1 MRKDWEYKTF
11 GEIGSFLRGKNIQ
24 KADFVSGGLPCIHY
38 GQIHTKFD
46 ISIDYHLSEIPQEV
60 YDKAII
66 ASPGDVIIAIT
77 SEDID
82 GSCKSVVWLG
92 NYDIAVSA
100 HAAILKHNMNG
111 KFIAYYLRSNTFF
124 TQKLKYARGFKVM
137 EIKTKDLAK
146 LVLPIPPKP
155 TQLSIVSELDK
166 LNELIRI
173 KKEQL
178 KDYDTLAQS
187 IFYEM
192 FGDPVEN
199 EKGWEVK
206 KLGELCSKIGS
217 GATPRGG
224 NESYKDEGISLIR
237 SLNVYNNEFRRKD
250 LAYIDDEQAAAL
262 SNVTLLE
269 NDVLLN
275 ITGASV
281 ARCCIVPSDLLPARV
296 NQHVCIIR
304 PLDNVLVP
312 IFLNKVLTNISYQIR
327 LLTLA
332 RSKGATREALPK
344 SVVDSLLVPLPPL
357 SLQQSFA
364 HKIEQIEQQ
373 KAAIQKTITD
383 LETLLAARMQYWFD

>member
-1 MRKDWEYKTF
+1 MKEEWEYKKL
-11 GEIGSFLRGKNIQ
+11 GEVASYINGFAFKPSQWSNTGTPIVRIQ
-24 KADFVSGGLPCIHY
+24 NLNNPEASYNYYDGILPEKVKIKKGDLLISWSASLGAYLWMGDEAYLNQHIFKV
-38 GQIHTKFD
+38 QFD
-46 ISIDYHLSEIPQEV
+46 KL
-60 YDKAII
+60 
-66 ASPGDVIIAIT
+66 
-77 SEDID
+77 DID
-82 GSCKSVVWLG
+82 KM
-92 NYDIAVSA
+92 Y
-100 HAAILKHNMNG
+100 
-111 KFIAYYLRSNTFF
+111 
-124 TQKLKYARGFKVM
+124 LKYAVSSKLDVM
-137 EIKTKDLAK
+137 ANLVHGATMKHIVKSDFDKTKI
-146 LVLPIPPKP
+146 PYPPKS

-206 KLGELCSKIGS
+206 KLGKLCSKIGS

-304 PLDNVLVP
+304 PLENVLVP
-312 IFLNKVLTNISYQIR
+312 IFLNKVLTNISYQAH
-327 LLTLA
+327 LLALA
-332 RSKGATREALPK
+332 RSKAATREALPK
-344 SVVDSLLVPLPPL
+344 SVVDSLLIPLPPL
-357 SLQQSFA
+357 PLQHSFA
-364 HKIEQIEQQ
+364 QKIEQIEQQ

>member
-1 MRKDWEYKTF
+1 MRENWEYKTF
-11 GEIGSFLRGKNIQ
+11 GEIGTFLRGKNIQ

-166 LNELIRI
+166 INELIQI

-178 KDYDTLAQS
+178 KDYDALAQS

-206 KLGELCSKIGS
+206 TFGDCFSIGAGGTPSTKVKEYWDNGTIPWIGSNMCQNCIITETDGKFITEEGLNHSSTKLLSPGTVLVALVGATIGKVGLLRIETCTNQNVAFIKVQEAETFTSEFVYYHLMGLYGEFMKIGK
-217 GATPRGG
+217 G
-224 NESYKDEGISLIR
+224 NFKMANQGFI
-237 SLNVYNNEFRRKD
+237 K
-250 LAYIDDEQAAAL
+250 
-262 SNVTLLE
+262 
-269 NDVLLN
+269 
-275 ITGASV
+275 
-281 ARCCIVPSDLLPARV
+281 LLP
-296 NQHVCIIR
+296 
-304 PLDNVLVP
+304 
-312 IFLNKVLTNISYQIR
+312 ISC
-327 LLTLA
+327 
-332 RSKGATREALPK
+332 
-344 SVVDSLLVPLPPL
+344 PPL

-364 HKIEQIEQQ
+364 HKIEQIERQ
-373 KAAIQKTITD
+373 KAEVQKTITD

>member
-1 MRKDWEYKTF
+1 MRENWEYKTF
-11 GEIGSFLRGKNIQ
+11 GEIGTFLRGKNIQ

-166 LNELIRI
+166 INELIRI

-178 KDYDTLAQS
+178 KDYDALAQS

-262 SNVTLLE
+262 SNVTILE
-269 NDVLLN
+269 DDVLLN

-327 LLTLA
+327 LLALA

-344 SVVDSLLVPLPPL
+344 SVVDSLLIPLPPL
-357 SLQQSFA
+357 PLQHSFA
-364 HKIEQIEQQ
+364 QKIEQIEQQ

-383 LETLLAARMQYWFD
+383 LETLLAARIQYWFD

>member
-1 MRKDWEYKTF
+1 MREDWEYKTF

-178 KDYDTLAQS
+178 KDYDALAQS

-192 FGDPVEN
+192 FGDPVVN

-206 KLGELCSKIGS
+206 TFGECFSIGAGGTPSTKVKEYWDNGTIPWIGSNMCQNCIITETDGKFITEEGLTHSSTKLLAPGTVLVALVGATIGKVGLLRIETCTNQNVAFIKVQETETFTSEFVYYHLMGLYGEFMKIGQ
-217 GATPRGG
+217 G
-224 NESYKDEGISLIR
+224 NFKMANQGFI
-237 SLNVYNNEFRRKD
+237 K
-250 LAYIDDEQAAAL
+250 
-262 SNVTLLE
+262 
-269 NDVLLN
+269 
-275 ITGASV
+275 
-281 ARCCIVPSDLLPARV
+281 LLP
-296 NQHVCIIR
+296 
-304 PLDNVLVP
+304 
-312 IFLNKVLTNISYQIR
+312 IS
-327 LLTLA
+327 
-332 RSKGATREALPK
+332 
-344 SVVDSLLVPLPPL
+344 LPPL
-357 SLQQSFA
+357 PLQHSFA
-364 HKIEQIEQQ
+364 QKIEQIEQQ

>member
-1 MRKDWEYKTF
+1 MREDWEYKTF
-11 GEIGSFLRGKNIQ
+11 GEIGTFLRGKNIQ

-155 TQLSIVSELDK
+155 TQLFIVSELDK
-166 LNELIRI
+166 INKLIQI

-178 KDYDTLAQS
+178 KDYDALAQS

-192 FGDPVEN
+192 FGDPVVN

-206 KLGELCSKIGS
+206 KFGDLFKLKSGDGLSSKDFNTGIY
-217 GATPRGG
+217 PVYGG
-224 NESYKDEGISLIR
+224 NGISGYHNSFNMKGCYIIIGRVGVYCGNVRKVDGEFWLTDNAFRLI
-237 SLNVYNNEFRRKD
+237 YKENEQNSFFI
-250 LAYIDDEQAAAL
+250 LY
-262 SNVTLLE
+262 
-269 NDVLLN
+269 LLN
-275 ITGASV
+275 IL
-281 ARCCIVPSDLLPARV
+281 DLHQYANAAAQPV
-296 NQHVCIIR
+296 
-304 PLDNVLVP
+304 
-312 IFLNKVLTNISYQIR
+312 ISN
-327 LLTLA
+327 LTL
-332 RSKGATREALPK
+332 K
-344 SVVDSLLVPLPPL
+344 SINVPLPPL

-364 HKIEQIEQQ
+364 HKIEQIDRQ
-373 KAAIQKTITD
+373 KAEVQKTITD

>member
-1 MRKDWEYKTF
+1 MREDWEYKTF

-166 LNELIRI
+166 LNELIQI

-178 KDYDTLAQS
+178 KDYDALAQS

-192 FGDPVEN
+192 FGDPVVN

-206 KLGELCSKIGS
+206 KFGDLFKLKSGDGLSSKDFKTGVY
-217 GATPRGG
+217 PVYGG
-224 NESYKDEGISLIR
+224 NGISGYHDSFNMNGDYIIIGRVGVYCGNVRKVSGKFWLTDNAFKLI
-237 SLNVYNNEFRRKD
+237 YHQK
-250 LAYIDDEQAAAL
+250 EQVSVFIL
-262 SNVTLLE
+262 Y
-269 NDVLLN
+269 LLN
-275 ITGASV
+275 IL
-281 ARCCIVPSDLLPARV
+281 DLHQYANAAAQPV
-296 NQHVCIIR
+296 
-304 PLDNVLVP
+304 
-312 IFLNKVLTNISYQIR
+312 ISN
-327 LLTLA
+327 LTL
-332 RSKGATREALPK
+332 KY
-344 SVVDSLLVPLPPL
+344 VNIILPPL

-364 HKIEQIEQQ
+364 QKIEQIEQQ

>member
-1 MRKDWEYKTF
+1 MREDWEYKTF

-178 KDYDTLAQS
+178 KDYDALAQS

-206 KLGELCSKIGS
+206 KLGEVSIYPKERVAINQICSSQYVGVENLIKDRGGVCFSDNLPKADVAIAYKENDILLGNIRPYLKKIWLADKVGGAS
-217 GATPRGG
+217 GDVVIIRIKERSISPLFLFKLLSSDQFFEYDNTHTKGAKMPRG
-224 NESYKDEGISLIR
+224 D
-237 SLNVYNNEFRRKD
+237 RK
-250 LAYIDDEQAAAL
+250 AIEKFG
-262 SNVTLLE
+262 V
-269 NDVLLN
+269 
-275 ITGASV
+275 I
-281 ARCCIVPSDLLPARV
+281 
-296 NQHVCIIR
+296 
-304 PLDNVLVP
+304 
-312 IFLNKVLTNISYQIR
+312 
-327 LLTLA
+327 
-332 RSKGATREALPK
+332 
-344 SVVDSLLVPLPPL
+344 LPPL

-364 HKIEQIEQQ
+364 QKIEQIEQQ

>member
-1 MRKDWEYKTF
+1 MREDWEYKTF

-166 LNELIRI
+166 LNELIQI

-178 KDYDTLAQS
+178 KDYDALAQS

-192 FGDPVEN
+192 FGDPVVN
-199 EKGWEVK
+199 EKGWEMISLSELSMYPNERIAINQLSPSQYVGVENLIKDRGGVRFSNSLPKANSAIAYKENDILLGNIRPYLK
-206 KLGELCSKIGS
+206 KIWLADKGGGASGDVVIIRISNRKITPVFLFKVLS
-217 GATPRGG
+217 SDSFFEYDNTYTKGAKMPRG
-224 NESYKDEGISLIR
+224 D
-237 SLNVYNNEFRRKD
+237 RK
-250 LAYIDDEQAAAL
+250 AIAKFG
-262 SNVTLLE
+262 V
-269 NDVLLN
+269 
-275 ITGASV
+275 I
-281 ARCCIVPSDLLPARV
+281 
-296 NQHVCIIR
+296 
-304 PLDNVLVP
+304 
-312 IFLNKVLTNISYQIR
+312 
-327 LLTLA
+327 
-332 RSKGATREALPK
+332 
-344 SVVDSLLVPLPPL
+344 LPPL
-357 SLQQSFA
+357 PLQQSFA
-364 HKIEQIEQQ
+364 HKIEQIERQ
-373 KAAIQKTITD
+373 KASVQKTISD
-383 LETLLAARMQYWFD
+383 LEMLLAARMQHWFD

>member
-1 MRKDWEYKTF
+1 MREDWEYKTF

-146 LVLPIPPKP
+146 LVLPIPPKS

-192 FGDPVEN
+192 FGDPVVN

-206 KLGELCSKIGS
+206 TFGECFSIGAGGTPSTKVKGYWDNGTIPWIGSNMCQNCIITETDGKFITEEGLTHSSTKLLAPGTVLVALVGATIGKVGLLRIETCTNQNVAFIKVQETETFTSEFVYYHLMGLYGEFMKIGQ
-217 GATPRGG
+217 G
-224 NESYKDEGISLIR
+224 NFKMANQGFI
-237 SLNVYNNEFRRKD
+237 K
-250 LAYIDDEQAAAL
+250 
-262 SNVTLLE
+262 
-269 NDVLLN
+269 
-275 ITGASV
+275 
-281 ARCCIVPSDLLPARV
+281 LLP
-296 NQHVCIIR
+296 
-304 PLDNVLVP
+304 
-312 IFLNKVLTNISYQIR
+312 IS
-327 LLTLA
+327 
-332 RSKGATREALPK
+332 
-344 SVVDSLLVPLPPL
+344 LPPL
-357 SLQQSFA
+357 SLQHSFA
-364 HKIEQIEQQ
+364 QRIEQIEQQ

>member
-1 MRKDWEYKTF
+1 MREDWEYKTF
-11 GEIGSFLRGKNIQ
+11 GEIGTFLRGKNIQ
-24 KADFVSGGLPCIHY
+24 KTDFVSGGLPCIHY

-166 LNELIRI
+166 LNELIQI
-173 KKEQL
+173 KKAQL
-178 KDYDTLAQS
+178 KDYDALAQS

-192 FGDPVEN
+192 FGDPVVN

-206 KLGELCSKIGS
+206 TFGECFSIGAGGTPSTKVKEYWDNGTIPWIGSNMCQNCIITETDGKFITEEGLNHSSTKLLSPGTVLVALVGATIGKVGLLRIETCTNQNVAFIKVQETETFTSEFVYYHLMGLYGEFMKIGQ
-217 GATPRGG
+217 G
-224 NESYKDEGISLIR
+224 NFKMANQGFI
-237 SLNVYNNEFRRKD
+237 K
-250 LAYIDDEQAAAL
+250 
-262 SNVTLLE
+262 
-269 NDVLLN
+269 
-275 ITGASV
+275 
-281 ARCCIVPSDLLPARV
+281 LLP
-296 NQHVCIIR
+296 
-304 PLDNVLVP
+304 
-312 IFLNKVLTNISYQIR
+312 IS
-327 LLTLA
+327 
-332 RSKGATREALPK
+332 
-344 SVVDSLLVPLPPL
+344 LPPL
-357 SLQQSFA
+357 PLQHSFA
-364 HKIEQIEQQ
+364 QKIEQIEQQ

>member
-1 MRKDWEYKTF
+1 MRENWEYKTF
-11 GEIGSFLRGKNIQ
+11 GEIGTFLRGKNIQ

-178 KDYDTLAQS
+178 KDYDALAQS

-206 KLGELCSKIGS
+206 ELIETVIPECKISYGIVQPGEHVEDGVPIVRPVDMLQTFISKDGLKKTTKEISNSYNRTILTGKELLICVRGTTGVVS
-217 GATPRGG
+217 LVDESLKGA
-224 NESYKDEGISLIR
+224 
-237 SLNVYNNEFRRKD
+237 
-250 LAYIDDEQAAAL
+250 
-262 SNVTLLE
+262 NVTRGIAPLLFSM
-269 NDVLLN
+269 DVERWFMYYQ
-275 ITGASV
+275 IKTPSV
-281 ARCCIVPSDLLPARV
+281 RGVISSLTRGIALKQINMSDLRKIQV
-296 NQHVCIIR
+296 I
-304 PLDNVLVP
+304 
-312 IFLNKVLTNISYQIR
+312 
-327 LLTLA
+327 
-332 RSKGATREALPK
+332 
-344 SVVDSLLVPLPPL
+344 LPPL
-357 SLQQSFA
+357 PLQQSFA
-364 HKIEQIEQQ
+364 QKIEQIEQQ

>member
-206 KLGELCSKIGS
+206 KFGEIGTLER
-217 GATPRGG
+217 GA
-224 NESYKDEGISLIR
+224 GISKKDFVDDGLPCIHYGQ
-237 SLNVYNNEFRRKD
+237 LHTIFGAYTRK
-250 LAYIDDEQAAAL
+250 
-262 SNVTLLE
+262 
-269 NDVLLN
+269 N
-275 ITGASV
+275 ITF
-281 ARCCIVPSDLLPARV
+281 IPKDLLPKYKIAHSGDLILAITSEDV
-296 NQHVCIIR
+296 EGSCKSTAWLGNFDVVVGSDAAIFHHNQNGIYLSYYTRTKAFYNEKAKYAKGFKVTHISTKEIASISICI
-304 PLDNVLVP
+304 PP
-312 IFLNKVLTNISYQIR
+312 ISIQNT
-327 LLTLA
+327 
-332 RSKGATREALPK
+332 
-344 SVVDSLLVPLPPL
+344 
-357 SLQQSFA
+357 FA
-364 HKIEQIEQQ
+364 NKIEQIEKQ
-373 KAAIQKTITD
+373 KAIIQKIIMD
-383 LETLLAARMQYWFD
+383 LETLLASRMQYWFD

>member
-1 MRKDWEYKTF
+1 MREDWEYKTF

-166 LNELIRI
+166 LNELIQI

-178 KDYDTLAQS
+178 KDYDALAQS

-206 KLGELCSKIGS
+206 KLGKLCSKIGS

-262 SNVTLLE
+262 SNVTILE
-269 NDVLLN
+269 DDVLLN

-304 PLDNVLVP
+304 PFDNVLVP

-357 SLQQSFA
+357 SLQHAFA
-364 HKIEQIEQQ
+364 HKIEQIERQ
-373 KAAIQKTITD
+373 KAEVQKTITD

>member
-1 MRKDWEYKTF
+1 MREDWEYKTF
-11 GEIGSFLRGKNIQ
+11 GEIGTFLRGKNIQ
-24 KADFVSGGLPCIHY
+24 KTDFVSGGLPCIHY

-166 LNELIRI
+166 LNELIQI
-173 KKEQL
+173 KKAQL
-178 KDYDTLAQS
+178 KDYDALAQS

-192 FGDPVEN
+192 FGDPVVN

-206 KLGELCSKIGS
+206 TFGDCFSIGAGGTPSTKVKEYWDNGTIPWIGSNMCQNCIITETDGKFITEEGLTHSSTKLLAPGTVLVALVGATIGKVGLLRIETCTNQNVAFIKVQETETFTSEFVYYHLMGLYGEFMKIGQ
-217 GATPRGG
+217 G
-224 NESYKDEGISLIR
+224 NFKMANQGFI
-237 SLNVYNNEFRRKD
+237 K
-250 LAYIDDEQAAAL
+250 
-262 SNVTLLE
+262 
-269 NDVLLN
+269 
-275 ITGASV
+275 
-281 ARCCIVPSDLLPARV
+281 LLP
-296 NQHVCIIR
+296 
-304 PLDNVLVP
+304 
-312 IFLNKVLTNISYQIR
+312 IS
-327 LLTLA
+327 
-332 RSKGATREALPK
+332 
-344 SVVDSLLVPLPPL
+344 LPPL
-357 SLQQSFA
+357 PLQHSFA
-364 HKIEQIEQQ
+364 QKIEQIEQQ
-373 KAAIQKTITD
+373 KATIQKTITD

>member
-1 MRKDWEYKTF
+1 MREDWEYKTF
-11 GEIGSFLRGKNIQ
+11 GEIGSCLRGKKIQ

-166 LNELIRI
+166 LNELIR
-173 KKEQL
+173 
-178 KDYDTLAQS
+178 
-187 IFYEM
+187 
-192 FGDPVEN
+192 N

-206 KLGELCSKIGS
+206 TFGECFSIGAGGTPSTKVKEYWDNGTIPWIGSNMCQNCIITETDGKFITEEGLTHSSTKLLAPGTVLVALVGATIGKVGLLRIETCTNQNVAFIKVQETETFTSEFVYYHLMGLYGEFMKIGQ
-217 GATPRGG
+217 G
-224 NESYKDEGISLIR
+224 NFKMANQGFI
-237 SLNVYNNEFRRKD
+237 K
-250 LAYIDDEQAAAL
+250 
-262 SNVTLLE
+262 
-269 NDVLLN
+269 
-275 ITGASV
+275 
-281 ARCCIVPSDLLPARV
+281 LLP
-296 NQHVCIIR
+296 
-304 PLDNVLVP
+304 
-312 IFLNKVLTNISYQIR
+312 IS
-327 LLTLA
+327 
-332 RSKGATREALPK
+332 
-344 SVVDSLLVPLPPL
+344 LPPL
-357 SLQQSFA
+357 PLQHSFA
-364 HKIEQIEQQ
+364 QKIEQIEQQ